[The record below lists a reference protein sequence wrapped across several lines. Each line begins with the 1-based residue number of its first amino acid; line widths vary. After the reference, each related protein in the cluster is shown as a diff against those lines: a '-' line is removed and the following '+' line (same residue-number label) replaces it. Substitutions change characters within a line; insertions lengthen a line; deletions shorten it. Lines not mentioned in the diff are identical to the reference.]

1 MLIVL
6 FSSHVYWMSH
16 MFTLFRVTVNTNR
29 KLCEVNWISAFTFF
43 LNQWYILA
51 IFACCIEKELFAD
64 GGSSRDFL
72 STAQSCTVLVYCGR
86 FKNNPKIKVILKF
99 RNLFLFSR
107 KTAASWTHIY
117 FHFTNFNTQIKSGF
131 QKFSAFSFLLP
142 EHTESLS
149 DYLITVVPGIP
160 NILDES
166 LTW

>member
-99 RNLFLFSR
+99 RNLFF
-107 KTAASWTHIY
+107 
-117 FHFTNFNTQIKSGF
+117 
-131 QKFSAFSFLLP
+131 FLGKLLLH
-142 EHTESLS
+142 E
-149 DYLITVVPGIP
+149 LIFIF
-160 NILDES
+160 IS
-166 LTW
+166 LTLTHKSNQVSRNLALFLFYYQNIQNHCQITSSQLCPGSQTS